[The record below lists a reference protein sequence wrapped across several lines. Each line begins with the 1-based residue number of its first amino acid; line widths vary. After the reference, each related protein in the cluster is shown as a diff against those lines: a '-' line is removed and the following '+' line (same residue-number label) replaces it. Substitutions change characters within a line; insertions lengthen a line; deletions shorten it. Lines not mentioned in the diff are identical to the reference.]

1 MPTAIR
7 SFIRLLFAGVL
18 AGTSHEAI
26 QAADGA
32 EALARLSRDVGA
44 IVTDVMMPKMTGA
57 IG

>member
-1 MPTAIR
+1 M
-7 SFIRLLFAGVL
+7 L
-18 AGTSHEAI
+18 AGTGHEAI